1 MARSFVHSALRWGV
15 IGVLVLALLGAG
27 TYLWASTTSSKVFAR
42 SVPSHTVDFPVP
54 FPLPQEEIEEL
65 GLSPE
70 EAEALALERALE
82 RGRHLL
88 AARYP
93 CAECHGSD
101 YGGGVMVDAF
111 PIGQL
116 HGPNLTAGEG
126 SRVPEFTTAD
136 WDRIV
141 RHGILP
147 DGRPAVMPSEDFLL
161 MSDQELSDIIAY
173 IQALPPVDREA
184 PPIRFGP
191 LGKVLV
197 ATGQIIPS
205 VDHIEDHDAPHL
217 VEPPPAEV
225 SLEFGRHLAGVCVGC
240 HRPDFTGG
248 PIAGG
253 DPAWVPA
260 ANLTPHPEG
269 LAGWSY
275 SDFDRAMRDGVRP
288 DGTEIGLPMTLAIPF
303 AQQMTEV
310 EMEALWMYLQS
321 VPGQP
326 TSR

>member
-1 MARSFVHSALRWGV
+1 MAHSFLRSALRWGV
-15 IGVLVLALLGAG
+15 IGVFALVILGAG
-27 TYLWASTTSSKVFAR
+27 TYLWASSTSSKVFAR
-42 SVPSHTVDFPVP
+42 SIPAHEADFPVP

-65 GLSPE
+65 GLSAE

-88 AARYP
+88 SARYP

-101 YGGGVMVDAF
+101 FGGGIMVDAF

-116 HGPNLTAGEG
+116 HGPNLTSGQG
-126 SRVPEFTTAD
+126 SRAPDLTVAD

-147 DGRPAVMPSEDFLL
+147 DGRPAVMPSEDFLR

-173 IQALPPVDREA
+173 IRSLPSVDNEVPPV
-184 PPIRFGP
+184 RFGP

-205 VDHIEDHDAPHL
+205 ADHVEDHDAPHGA
-217 VEPPPAEV
+217 EPPPAEV

-253 DPAWVPA
+253 DPSWVPA
-260 ANLTPHPEG
+260 ANLTPHAEG
-269 LAGWSY
+269 LAGWSFA
-275 SDFDRAMRDGVRP
+275 DFERAMRDGIRP
-288 DGTEIGLPMTLAIPF
+288 DETELAPPMTLAMPF
-303 AQQMTEV
+303 AQQMTDV
-310 EMEALWMYLQS
+310 EMEALWLYLQS
-321 VPGQP
+321 VPERP